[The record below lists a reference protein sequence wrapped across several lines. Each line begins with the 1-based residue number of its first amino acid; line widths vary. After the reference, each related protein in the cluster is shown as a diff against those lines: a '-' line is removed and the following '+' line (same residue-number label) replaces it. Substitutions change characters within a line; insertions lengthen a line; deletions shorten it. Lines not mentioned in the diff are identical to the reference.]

1 VFVPTL
7 GGAAV
12 TDDPELDRAA
22 FRIRAVENFVYLV
35 VAKRGGGSMIVSP
48 HGKILAEAQGGD
60 SLAIAEIDPH
70 DGRDGGDSA
79 NHQRDMRARLFRR
92 WTPAP
97 RYGQG
102 CPKPPHLPRRRA
114 FSRGCSRWARN
125 GSAMPRPWRARARPP
140 L

>member
-60 SLAIAEIDPH
+60 SLAIAEIDPQG
-70 DGRDGGDSA
+70 GRDGGDAA
-79 NHQRDMRARLFRR
+79 NHQRDMRAHLFRER
-92 WTPAP
+92 SPAAFGLLVDRNPPVLTKVPEVITPAQAT
-97 RYGQG
+97 RI
-102 CPKPPHLPRRRA
+102 
-114 FSRGCSRWARN
+114 FSGMLTV
-125 GSAMPRPWRARARPP
+125 G
-140 L
+140 